1 MVRSK
6 FLFAFAVLASLT
18 AGAFETTVE
27 SPEIPVLLS
36 NGRLTALVDDALAVP
51 AELRIGEKTWPNAIV
66 WEGRRMTAPG
76 YRLIS
81 HGRFRPL
88 VRVGGKPLGEP
99 VRRVQTFDTGRAETR
114 IVRTYAGGVTLEGAA
129 FVAADENVIALRLE
143 AKGAASAEFDLEF
156 EQPKDERIVAARPE
170 SAPCRREDVAVKR
183 FRMKSYGRTV
193 TETAIDI
200 VRLGRGPCAAD
211 FLLVFADGMEKAEGS
226 VENRMAASVK
236 RLAKLGY
243 EGLRAAHRD
252 SWASYYRE
260 GACAVPDERI
270 LRMREMAEYQLRCC
284 VTDWSI
290 PVGMVP
296 NMWEGKIFA
305 FDEMYAVQGLLSA
318 GHLSSAARA
327 TDYRRA
333 TLKDAHAR
341 NGSWGWNNYRN
352 GHSFGARWVWQAM
365 EDDVTEGGRPGFWL
379 DHLFHMATVARS
391 AWLQYRFSNDLA
403 YLRETSYPVL
413 MECARYFRWNCL
425 YENPSDGS
433 LFFGK
438 CTDLERLGPARE
450 RATLTTVGAIHTL
463 RNAAEASG
471 ILSTNATEAADLR
484 ACADRLERSLAVED
498 GRFLA
503 FPGCAE
509 ESMGTLAGFF
519 PFPIFPREHPVM
531 RKTVEHFLA
540 HGAKAGN
547 MYAVGKRVCPWY
559 AATMSVAAGMTG
571 ERTAPLV
578 WIDEAGRSAGEWGE
592 YWEIN
597 EKGGARMRPWFMTA
611 AANTLYAIDRL
622 FVADADGEIR
632 IAFHVPEDWRSF
644 SFALPSEAGVTVRA
658 EARDGQIV
666 RLELLGS
673 RTSGPYR
680 LRLRSALLPDDFV
693 RNFNILSRADEQGE
707 TVLTIGALSAAE
719 GVENLHD

>member
-1 MVRSK
+1 MVRSR

-18 AGAFETTVE
+18 AAAFETTVE

-76 YRLIS
+76 YRLIP
-81 HGRFRPL
+81 HGRFRPH
-88 VRVGGKPLGEP
+88 VTVGGKPLGEP

-114 IVRTYAGGVTLEGAA
+114 IVRTFADGVTLEGAA

-143 AKGAASAEFDLEF
+143 VKGAPSAEFDLAF
-156 EQPKDERIVAARPE
+156 EQPTDERIVASLSDGAYPR
-170 SAPCRREDVAVKR
+170 R

-193 TETAIDI
+193 TETAVDI
-200 VRLGRGPCAAD
+200 VRLERGPCAAD
-211 FLLVFADGMEKAEGS
+211 FLLVFADSLEKSKGT
-226 VENRMAASVK
+226 VEDRLAASVG
-236 RLAKLGY
+236 RLSELGY
-243 EGLRAAHRD
+243 EGLRAAHRAAW
-252 SWASYYRE
+252 SRYYGE
-260 GACAVPDERI
+260 GSCVVPDERI

-284 VTDWSI
+284 VTEWSI

-333 TLKDAHAR
+333 TLRDAHAR
-341 NGSWGWNNYRN
+341 NGSWGWSNYRK

-471 ILSTNATEAADLR
+471 LLSTNATEAADLR

-547 MYAVGKRVCPWY
+547 MYAVGKQVCPWY

-571 ERTAPLV
+571 DRTAPLR

-632 IAFHVPEDWRSF
+632 IAFHVPEDWRTF

-658 EARDGQIV
+658 EAKDGRLV
-666 RLELLGS
+666 RLELLGL

-680 LRLRSALLPDDFV
+680 LRLRTEFLRDEFV
-693 RNFNILSRADEQGE
+693 RNFRILSRADEQGE
-707 TVLTIGALSAAE
+707 TVLTVECE
-719 GVENLHD
+719 GGK